1 MSFAVKVNKLN
12 YHYSRLAVLKEL
24 SFDIPSGNFFTI
36 IGPNG
41 SGKTTLIKILAGILK
56 PLSGQIDISGQNLK
70 QYTPK
75 NLAKKISYVPQSVE
89 ITFPFTVLEV
99 VLMGRSP
106 HHGILA
112 LENQYDLD
120 LAYKAM
126 AFTSVEA
133 LAHRKADQLSGGE
146 QQRVIIARAICQE
159 PQIILLDE
167 PTASLDIAHQVKIM
181 DLMEKLKTEKKMTV
195 IMVSHDVNLAAM
207 YADTILLM
215 NKGRIV
221 KIGPTA
227 KVLTYTILEKIYGCK
242 ILVDTTPL
250 GGYPRIT
257 PVPAKY
263 QKITDSKPLSI

>member
-1 MSFAVKVNKLN
+1 MRFAVKINGLS
-12 YHYSRLAVLKEL
+12 YHYGQIAVLKEL
-24 SFDIPSGNFFTI
+24 SLNILSGNFFTI

-41 SGKTTLIKILAGILK
+41 SGKTTLMKILAGILK
-56 PLSGQIDISGQNLK
+56 PLSGQIDISGRNLK

-75 NLAKKISYVPQSVE
+75 NLAKKISYVPQSIE

-112 LENQYDLD
+112 LENQHDMD
-120 LAYKAM
+120 LANEAM
-126 AFTSVEA
+126 AFTGVEA
-133 LAHRKADQLSGGE
+133 LAHRKMDELSGGE

-215 NKGRIV
+215 DKGRVV
-221 KIGPTA
+221 KIGTA
-227 KVLTYTILEKIYGCK
+227 AEVLTFTILEKIYGCK

-263 QKITDSKPLSI
+263 QKIPKE